1 MYFILVRLLLL
12 NIKADLK
19 IVWFSLK
26 SKFSLQFSMF
36 ISIVELKQY
45 DNLKQLTQTW
55 IILLRNSFYHD

>member
-55 IILLRNSFYHD
+55 IILLCNSFYQD

>member
-55 IILLRNSFYHD
+55 IILLCNSFYHD